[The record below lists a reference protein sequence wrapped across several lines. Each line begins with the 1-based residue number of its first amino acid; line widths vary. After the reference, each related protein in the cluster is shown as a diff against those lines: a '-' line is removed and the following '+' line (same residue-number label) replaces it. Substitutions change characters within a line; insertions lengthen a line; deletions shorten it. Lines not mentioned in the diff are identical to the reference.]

1 MKVGYAR
8 VSTNQQDTALQTD
21 ALEAAGCEKLFE
33 ETASGA
39 QKDRPALVSALNF
52 MREGDTLVV
61 WKLDRLARST
71 RQLIETVEDLEHR
84 GIGFQSLKENIDTT
98 SPGGRLI
105 FHVFAALAEFERD
118 MIRERTKA
126 GLESARK
133 RGAVSGRPKAMDDGS
148 IAMARAMMADPTI
161 SVAAI
166 ASKCGVSAATLY
178 CYLPGGKA
186 TLTK

>member
-1 MKVGYAR
+1 MHIGYAR

-21 ALEAAGCEKLFE
+21 ALNAAGCKKLFE

-39 QKDRPALVSALNF
+39 WKNRPALAAALNF
-52 MREGDTLVV
+52 MRDGDTLVV

-71 RQLIETVEDLEHR
+71 RQLIETVEDMEQR
-84 GIGFQSLKENIDTT
+84 GIGFQSLQENIDTT
-98 SPGGRLI
+98 SPGGRLV

-133 RGAVSGRPKAMDDGS
+133 RGAIAGRPRAMDDGAV
-148 IAMARAMMADPTI
+148 AMARAMMADPEI

-166 ASKCGVSAATLY
+166 ASKFGVSTATLY
-178 CYLPGGKA
+178 RNVPGGKA
-186 TLTK
+186 ALTK